1 MEGYRAPC
9 FDIDRQRLEKVKEV
23 GYLFDS
29 SRISFDDHPLYQ
41 TINIDG
47 FDKVANS
54 IYKLDNFFEFQVST
68 NRILNKN
75 IPISGGGYLRILPW
89 QLSKNL
95 IKSYLQTG
103 DLYILYIHPFELSL
117 KSNPSF
123 SREVK
128 VINKIGL
135 GL

>member
-1 MEGYRAPC
+1 MVSIKLP
-9 FDIDRQRLEKVKEV
+9 
-23 GYLFDS
+23 
-29 SRISFDDHPLYQ
+29 
-41 TINIDG
+41 
-47 FDKVANS
+47 NS

-68 NRILNKN
+68 NRILNKIFLFLEEATFEFYPGN
-75 IPISGGGYLRILPW
+75 YQR
-89 QLSKNL
+89 NL

-123 SREVK
+123 QEVK

-135 GL
+135 GLAEEEFQKN